1 VIAHRLSTIRGAD
14 TILVMDRGHIIEKGS
29 HTELLAA
36 GGFYY
41 DLYTSQFL
49 EPLAEEATG
58 AAPLVGPRVLRRPQA

>member
-1 VIAHRLSTIRGAD
+1 
-14 TILVMDRGHIIEKGS
+14 MDRGHIIEQGS

-49 EPLAEEATG
+49 EPLAEDANG
-58 AAPLVGPRVLRRPQA
+58 APQLRGQPALNRPQA